1 LPKNVEFLPK
11 NIEFYNYT
19 KMMQRGL
26 DAYDFTLY
34 GRFVYF
40 KWGANLALRDQL
52 KMSVDRVNHNL
63 NYNGEENHEN

>member
-1 LPKNVEFLPK
+1 
-11 NIEFYNYT
+11 
-19 KMMQRGL
+19 MMQRGL

-34 GRFVYF
+34 GKFVYF